1 MGRKKIRIERIKDER
16 NRQVTF
22 TKRKN
27 GLMKKAMELSV
38 LCDCDI
44 ALVIV
49 NSNNKAFQYSSS
61 AKDGEIES
69 VLEKYRKAAMKK
81 VTTSNNNSGGG
92 GNNAAASRGSAG
104 DGDGSGGSSSPG
116 GGGNGMTNVAEKRS
130 NKDLFKQH
138 FAEQSL
144 VDIVGERREKKK
156 DEKAPKGSLDTDD
169 DEEDEDSGSESDD
182 DEEEEEKEKEKVQT
196 EANEKKQTTIKKRA
210 KGNAENEELSPE
222 EMEKSKSRIVAPAV
236 ITTKL
241 VAPKKG
247 GRVDVDEKREEE
259 IPIRQASLAAARFP
273 SLQTTTKT
281 TGGGGKKKKK
291 KKKQSTEKIISSYD
305 ERSARAARKLRL
317 EAKKLIG
324 SDCDDDDQDNDLRTK
339 EDFDAEKTT
348 INELS
353 SPMKKTRRLKMWS
366 SDNTREA
373 LARESSN
380 AATTSKQ
387 KEGHHHHQQHQHHQT
402 RPLSARGNGIG
413 FFNGGFRLWG
423 GTGGD
428 NSSKKRKN
436 ATAIDSSA
444 HHSFNLDGI

>member
-1 MGRKKIRIERIKDER
+1 
-16 NRQVTF
+16 
-22 TKRKN
+22 
-27 GLMKKAMELSV
+27 MKKAMELSV

-81 VTTSNNNSGGG
+81 VVNNNNSGGG

-104 DGDGSGGSSSPG
+104 GDGDGDGGGSGGR
-116 GGGNGMTNVAEKRS
+116 NGMTNVAEKRS

-144 VDIVGERREKKK
+144 VDTVGERKEKKK

-169 DEEDEDSGSESDD
+169 DEQDEDSGSESDD
-182 DEEEEEKEKEKVQT
+182 DEEEEEKEKVQT
-196 EANEKKQTTIKKRA
+196 EANNEKKQTTAKKRA
-210 KGNAENEELSPE
+210 KGNAENEELAPE
-222 EMEKSKSRIVAPAV
+222 EIEKSKSRIVAPTV

-273 SLQTTTKT
+273 SLQTTTKM
-281 TGGGGKKKKK
+281 TGGGNGDGKGGGKKKKK

-324 SDCDDDDQDNDLRTK
+324 SDCDDDDHDSDLRTK
-339 EDFDAEKTT
+339 VDFDAEKTT
-348 INELS
+348 IDELS
-353 SPMKKTRRLKMWS
+353 SPMKKARRLKMWS

-387 KEGHHHHQQHQHHQT
+387 KEGHHHHHHQT

-428 NSSKKRKN
+428 NNSKKRKN

-444 HHSFNLDGI
+444 HHSFNLDGILSPTATALAGLPSPMM